1 MTTSFIRALT
11 ACALLIAAAGTANA
25 QATTQSGTQASAA
38 STPWAALPA
47 GVYKL
52 DIALPDQV
60 LPATVTIKDSSGVA
74 AGTFQAGED
83 AEAHPVK
90 ITVKSAELYVNGDA
104 PKGPF
109 EIVLQHQGPEVT
121 GRWTYAG
128 DTGKLTGKIIPDIAK

>member
-1 MTTSFIRALT
+1 MTTSYIRAL
-11 ACALLIAAAGTANA
+11 AAGALLIAAAGTANA
-25 QATTQSGTQASAA
+25 QTATQSGASANAA

-52 DIALPDQV
+52 EIALPDQV
-60 LPATVTIKDSSGVA
+60 MPATVTVKDSSGVA
-74 AGTFQAGED
+74 AGSFQAGED
-83 AEAHPVK
+83 PEMHPVK

-121 GRWTYAG
+121 GRWSYAG
-128 DTGKLTGKIIPDIAK
+128 DTGKLTGKIVPDIAK